1 MLKSQAINP
10 PRKRGNSKS
19 SVNRDY
25 PNPAYSWYVVTIL
38 LLAYVTSFLDRTIL
52 TLLVGPIRESLNITD
67 LELSLLHGFA
77 FAVFYGSL
85 GIPIARFAD
94 SHNRVRLI
102 SIGILVWS
110 AMTALCGFARTFW
123 HMFLGRVG
131 VGIGQ
136 ATLSPAA
143 YSILSDYF
151 PPHKLT
157 RALSVYQTGIYVGM
171 GLAMIIGGFVIAN
184 VPALE
189 IPVYGVLQPWQV
201 VFLLV
206 SLPGIL
212 IFAIMRTIREPAR
225 KGMLSRSGS
234 DKSIPVRELVAF
246 IVKRW
251 KAYGYIIGGVAA
263 KSLAFYGI
271 AAWLP
276 TYFIRTFGWDTATVG
291 LWYGLASIVFGS
303 LGINLGSTASVWL
316 RSRGYVDANVRV
328 CMIALACMIPA
339 GILASLM
346 SSAIAAMALFCMFI
360 FFAAFPVGC
369 QAAALQGITPN
380 QMRAQVSALYIFN
393 SNMFGIGLGP
403 TFIAFF
409 TDVVFQNDLAV
420 GYSMSIAAAFACP
433 IGALFFWRG
442 LKPYRDALESA
453 ASGFHE

>member
-1 MLKSQAINP
+1 
-10 PRKRGNSKS
+10 
-19 SVNRDY
+19 
-25 PNPAYSWYVVTIL
+25 
-38 LLAYVTSFLDRTIL
+38 L
-52 TLLVGPIRESLNITD
+52 TLLVGPVRESLNISD

-77 FAVFYGSL
+77 FAVFYVSL

-110 AMTALCGFARTFW
+110 AMTAVCGFARTFW

-131 VGIGQ
+131 VGVGQ

-143 YSILSDYF
+143 YSLLSDYF
-151 PPHKLT
+151 PSHKLT

-189 IPVYGVLQPWQV
+189 IPVYGLLQPWQV

-206 SLPGIL
+206 SLPGIF
-212 IFAIMRTIREPAR
+212 IFIILRTIPEPIR
-225 KGMLSRSGS
+225 KGMLTRSGATES
-234 DKSIPVRELVAF
+234 SIPIGELAAF
-246 IVKRW
+246 IGERR

-276 TYFIRTFGWDTATVG
+276 TYFIRTDGWDAATVG
-291 LWYGLASIVFGS
+291 LWYGLGSIVFGA
-303 LGINLGSTASVWL
+303 LGINLGSIVSVWI
-316 RSRGYVDANVRV
+316 RSRGHADANVRV
-328 CMIALACMIPA
+328 CMIALICLIPV
-339 GILASLM
+339 GVLAPLM
-346 SSAIAAMALFCMFI
+346 PNAIAAMALFYAFI

-369 QAAALQGITPN
+369 QAAALQEISPN
-380 QMRAQVSALYIFN
+380 QMRAQVTALYLFI
-393 SNMFGIGLGP
+393 SNMCGIGLGP

-409 TDVVFQNDLAV
+409 TDIVFGNDLAV
-420 GYSMSIAAAFACP
+420 GHSMSIAAAIACP
-433 IGALFFWRG
+433 IGVLFFWRG
-442 LKPYRDALESA
+442 LKPYRRGLESA
-453 ASGFHE
+453 AAGWKRLAFDSG